1 MVAFLNIKK
10 KTKKNNQF
18 IKSVDS
24 YNGNSETFVYNSYPN
39 NQMMNNQMGNN
50 QISNNQMMNNQDQMN
65 YPNNMNY
72 NQQGFNNQ
80 MPNQQYN
87 QYPNNNQMATNNN
100 TNYQNNNIGV
110 IKPKGNNSNNN
121 PNVIKPQTNNQPNE
135 TLDVLE
141 PNDVLNEALEELP
154 VEQEVTKLDPLNNA
168 NNPIPV
174 NPVAEVEVKEELT
187 EEELSAK
194 ANIWA
199 VIGMF
204 LGMIFKPGTTIIDS
218 IKKYKDIYKGIKI
231 TLWVTVVTVLAT
243 LAVRILTGAFYRSY
257 NSITGAYSINFN
269 LNNVISL
276 QNYLPYLVI
285 AIAVSLV
292 AILVATLIYY
302 ASSFFNSKGVNFGSY
317 LAVSNVTMLPMIIG
331 VVILNPV
338 LSILSD
344 YLGIIGIIV
353 PFIYTLIS
361 FIIGIDYILKF
372 DSYNAK
378 IYYNVFNLSI
388 ILFIMVLIVVGLYNL
403 NLISLPTLFT

>member
-1 MVAFLNIKK
+1 MAFLNIKK

-50 QISNNQMMNNQDQMN
+50 QISNNQMMNNQGQMN

-87 QYPNNNQMATNNN
+87 QYPNNNNNNNQMAPNNN
-100 TNYQNNNIGV
+100 ANYQNNNIGV
-110 IKPKGNNSNNN
+110 IKPKGNSNNN

-154 VEQEVTKLDPLNNA
+154 VEQEATKLDPLNNA

-174 NPVAEVEVKEELT
+174 NPVAEVEIKEELT

-218 IKKYKDIYKGIKI
+218 IKKYKTYKRQHDRDE
-231 TLWVTVVTVLAT
+231 L
-243 LAVRILTGAFYRSY
+243 
-257 NSITGAYSINFN
+257 
-269 LNNVISL
+269 
-276 QNYLPYLVI
+276 
-285 AIAVSLV
+285 
-292 AILVATLIYY
+292 
-302 ASSFFNSKGVNFGSY
+302 Y
-317 LAVSNVTMLPMIIG
+317 LA
-331 VVILNPV
+331 
-338 LSILSD
+338 D
-344 YLGIIGIIV
+344 
-353 PFIYTLIS
+353 
-361 FIIGIDYILKF
+361 ILKS
-372 DSYNAK
+372 DK
-378 IYYNVFNLSI
+378 
-388 ILFIMVLIVVGLYNL
+388 
-403 NLISLPTLFT
+403 